1 MNNSYSLAN
10 KFMATVNEKGE
21 IFSVDVSSG
30 NQQCIGVTAAEYQKM
45 KEAALFGE
53 GQLEVLF
60 KEKTELEKER
70 DKYFNMLVEAGI
82 LQKPKSQEEINK
94 ELMKENAEIKEQ
106 LNELLTLLKQ
116 NQGGVKDDRQKD
128 T

>member
-1 MNNSYSLAN
+1 
-10 KFMATVNEKGE
+10 
-21 IFSVDVSSG
+21 
-30 NQQCIGVTAAEYQKM
+30 
-45 KEAALFGE
+45 
-53 GQLEVLF
+53 
-60 KEKTELEKER
+60 
-70 DKYFNMLVEAGI
+70 MLVEAGI